1 MTQEV
6 YNLIHASKRMITDA
20 KSALVDNICSIIEG
34 VVRIKDVDSQK
45 ILLPYPVML
54 VGKKTRGFNHGS
66 FDFNLCRWLDYS
78 KVRHNAW
85 LMGDD
90 DERGI
95 SLLTDLSIGNL
106 VEVLKV
112 VEAWAKSE

>member
-1 MTQEV
+1 MKKEV
-6 YNLIHASKRMITDA
+6 YDLIHASKKMVVDA

-34 VVRIKDVDSQK
+34 VVRINDVNSQK

-66 FDFNLCRWLDYS
+66 FDFSLCIWLDYS

-85 LMGDD
+85 LTGDD

-106 VEVLKV
+106 VEVLNV